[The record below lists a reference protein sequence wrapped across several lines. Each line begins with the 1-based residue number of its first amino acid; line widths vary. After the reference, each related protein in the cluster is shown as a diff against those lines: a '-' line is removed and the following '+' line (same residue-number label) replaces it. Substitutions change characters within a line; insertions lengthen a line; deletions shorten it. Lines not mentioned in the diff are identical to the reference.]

1 MGFNRDAN
9 ALIGYSDELIYAYLA
24 QGLTYSKQKLD
35 DEEFLETSR
44 VPMAELLQ
52 LSLDAKM
59 QDAKTIIALL
69 WAENFRQGNR
79 SK

>member
-1 MGFNRDAN
+1 
-9 ALIGYSDELIYAYLA
+9 
-24 QGLTYSKQKLD
+24 
-35 DEEFLETSR
+35 